1 MSKPASQPSPASKP
15 SVVNIW
21 QSIALAAAGFCLV
34 LAIAHLQPAVAIEP
48 VSTEPISAETAQS
61 MSKRQLATAILQ
73 ELGVAKRYDLYVGN
87 AVDLATAP
95 TQSQRFVDWLT
106 SMMAERGGW
115 KTVSLKYSRRLEDSF
130 SEAELQELLALAQ
143 NPTLRKFL
151 QAEIDSYLAT
161 RLDRR
166 LFFSR
171 VWEDYNNGLIPLP
184 EGMSF

>member
-1 MSKPASQPSPASKP
+1 MSQSAKKP
-15 SVVNIW
+15 SIINTW

-34 LAIAHLQPAVAIEP
+34 LAIAHLQPAAAIEP
-48 VSTEPISAETAQS
+48 VTPEPISTETAQS
-61 MSKRQLATAILQ
+61 MTKRQLATAVLQ

-87 AVDLATAP
+87 AVDLATSP

-106 SMMAERGGW
+106 SIMAERGGW
-115 KTVSLKYSRRLEDSF
+115 KTVSLKYSRRLEDTL
-130 SEAELQELLALAQ
+130 SESELQELLTFAQ
-143 NPTLRKFL
+143 NPTFRKFL

-171 VWEDYNNGLIPLP
+171 IWEDYNNGSIPVP